1 MPDSAYPMAKAAALQ
16 IYERL
21 QRLFEVSKLPE
32 SLRSSC
38 VDLATLEA
46 AIDVAFWAS
55 LRREEGYSPHVSL
68 AFLQPDSTL
77 SPLRLDPP
85 LILTPQS
92 LTRVA
97 PAVDHPGVHVGVW
110 HEDGVLKAWGATH
123 HLPPLTAVL
132 DVVAPG
138 LMVIKY
144 TRGEETGKFINIAV
158 IEGDQLKMI
167 DPSTTNVPEC
177 PSRLTPLL
185 GIEMQFRSEDA
196 PGVLLQFAVS
206 MRAHRR
212 GGALLLVPAASE
224 SWQESILSPPGYV
237 VSPAYS
243 AVPASEVPVPGA
255 GPIEELR
262 RKIESVAGLTA
273 VDGATILN
281 DRFEVLA
288 FGAKII
294 RRRGASPVAQ
304 VTLSEPIVGST
315 AAVIEPSQ
323 LGGTRHLSAAQFIQD
338 QPEAVAMVA
347 SQDGR
352 FTVFWW
358 SECDR
363 MVHARRVESVLL

>member
-1 MPDSAYPMAKAAALQ
+1 MPDSAYPMARAAALQ
-16 IYERL
+16 IHQRL
-21 QRLFEVSKLPE
+21 LRLFETSELPE
-32 SLRSSC
+32 SRRGLC
-38 VDLATLEA
+38 VDPVTLEA

-55 LRREEGYSPHVSL
+55 LRREEGYAPHVSL
-68 AFLQPDSTL
+68 AFLQPGSTL

-85 LILTPQS
+85 LILTPHS

-110 HEDGVLKAWGATH
+110 HESGILTAWGSTH
-123 HLPPLTAVL
+123 HLPPLTTVL

-138 LMVIKY
+138 LLVVKY
-144 TRGEETGKFINIAV
+144 TRGEEAGKFINLAV

-167 DPSTTNVPEC
+167 DPSTTSLPEC

-196 PGVLLQFAVS
+196 PGILLQFAVS

-212 GGALLLVPAASE
+212 GGALLLVPSASA

-243 AVPASEVPVPGA
+243 AVPAREAPVPGA
-255 GPIEELR
+255 GSLEELR

-281 DRFEVLA
+281 DSFEVLA

-304 VTLSEPIVGST
+304 VTLSEPIVG
-315 AAVIEPSQ
+315 AAATVIEPSQ

-338 QPEAVAMVA
+338 QPDSAAMVA

>member
-1 MPDSAYPMAKAAALQ
+1 MARAAALR
-16 IYERL
+16 IHERF
-21 QRLFEVSKLPE
+21 QRLFATSKLAEPQ
-32 SLRSSC
+32 RSSC

-55 LRREEGYSPHVSL
+55 LRREEGYAPHVSL
-68 AFLQPDSTL
+68 AFLRPDSTP
-77 SPLRLDPP
+77 SPLTLAPP
-85 LILTPQS
+85 LVLTPQS

-97 PAVDHPGVHVGVW
+97 PAVDRPGIHVGVW
-110 HEDGVLKAWGATH
+110 HENGVLTAWGATH
-123 HLPPLTAVL
+123 HLPPLTAIL

-144 TRGEETGKFINIAV
+144 TRGEDAGKFVNIAV

-167 DPSTTNVPEC
+167 DPSGTSLPEC

-185 GIEMQFRSEDA
+185 GIEMQFRSQDA

-206 MRAHRR
+206 MRAHQR

-243 AVPASEVPVPGA
+243 AVPAGESAGPGA
-255 GPIEELR
+255 APIEELR

-294 RRRGASPVAQ
+294 RRRGAPPVAQ
-304 VTLSEPIVGST
+304 VTLSEPIEGSL
-315 AAVIEPSQ
+315 ASVIEPSQ

-338 QPEAVAMVA
+338 QQDAVAMVA

-358 SECDR
+358 SECDG

>member
-1 MPDSAYPMAKAAALQ
+1 MPESAYPMARAAALR
-16 IYERL
+16 IHERF
-21 QRLFEVSKLPE
+21 QRLFATSKLAEPQ
-32 SLRSSC
+32 RSSC

-55 LRREEGYSPHVSL
+55 LRREEGYAPHVSL
-68 AFLQPDSTL
+68 AFLRPDSTP
-77 SPLRLDPP
+77 SPLTLAPP
-85 LILTPQS
+85 LVLTPQS

-97 PAVDHPGVHVGVW
+97 PAVDRPGIHVGVW
-110 HEDGVLKAWGATH
+110 HENGVLTAWGATH
-123 HLPPLTAVL
+123 HLPPLTAIL

-144 TRGEETGKFINIAV
+144 TRGEDAGKFVNIAV

-167 DPSTTNVPEC
+167 DPSGTSLPEC

-185 GIEMQFRSEDA
+185 GIEMQFRSQDA

-206 MRAHRR
+206 MRAHQR

-243 AVPASEVPVPGA
+243 AVPAGESAGPGA
-255 GPIEELR
+255 APIEELR

-294 RRRGASPVAQ
+294 RRRGAPPVAQ
-304 VTLSEPIVGST
+304 VTLSEPIEGSL
-315 AAVIEPSQ
+315 ASVIEPSQ

-338 QPEAVAMVA
+338 QQDAVAMVA

-358 SECDR
+358 SECDG